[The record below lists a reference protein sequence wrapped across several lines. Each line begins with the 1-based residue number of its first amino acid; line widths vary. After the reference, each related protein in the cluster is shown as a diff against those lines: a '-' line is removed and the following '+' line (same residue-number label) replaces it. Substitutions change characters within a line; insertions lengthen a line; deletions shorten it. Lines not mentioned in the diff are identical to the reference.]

1 MRLLVLSII
10 LFMISGCATSQV
22 SFNKAKSVPEDRI
35 LLKTEG
41 KYQFTVIR
49 DEGWTGSGCYAD
61 LYIDEQLA
69 AKFESGEKATFMTNE
84 NRVMLK
90 VANSG
95 AALCSFDGGTN
106 YYEAFLEV
114 DNHKIYRIH
123 INYDGAGLQ
132 ILAGGIYKN

>member
-1 MRLLVLSII
+1 
-10 LFMISGCATSQV
+10 MISGCATSQV
-22 SFNKAKSVPEDRI
+22 DFNKAKSVPEDRI
-35 LLKTEG
+35 LLNTEG

-61 LYIDEQLA
+61 LYIDEQFA
-69 AKFESGEKATFMTNE
+69 AKFDSGEKATFMTDD

-90 VANSG
+90 VTNSG

-106 YYEAFLEV
+106 YYETLLEV
-114 DNHKIYRIH
+114 DKHKIYRIH

-132 ILAGGIYKN
+132 ILPGGIYKN